1 MSEEPSFANDYN
13 EQTVDS
19 STVYQGALLRVKED
33 RITLHNG
40 QTAKREYVEHQGAV
54 MIIPM
59 LDAHTIVLERQYRYP
74 VRQHCFELPAGKME
88 AGEAPLLTAQRELKE
103 ETGYEARDWRSLGA
117 TFPCL
122 GYSNER
128 IEFFLAQRLSFTGIQ
143 RDEGEYLDVF
153 SLSLDDA
160 IGWIGNGKINDVKTI
175 AGIFWAKHLIEK

>member
-1 MSEEPSFANDYN
+1 MSELSFSNDYT
-13 EQTVDS
+13 EQTVAS

-33 RITLHNG
+33 RITLPYG
-40 QTAKREYVEHQGAV
+40 QPAKREFVEHQGAV

-88 AGEAPLLTAQRELKE
+88 AGEAPLLTARRELKE

-128 IEFFLAQRLSFTGIQ
+128 IEFFLAQQLSFTGIQ

-153 SLSLDDA
+153 GLSLDDA
-160 IGWIGNGKINDVKTI
+160 IRWIGNGKINDVKTI